1 MEEGPPVF
9 RFQEEV
15 TRVSHLE
22 LGFPKEQATKEEEE
36 KISHGRKLEGGGG
49 GLLPDENITWNGL

>member
-22 LGFPKEQATKEEEE
+22 LGFPKEQATQEEEE
-36 KISHGRKLEGGGG
+36 KISHGRKLEEDG